1 MNIHCKTSLR
11 HKVGKIIA
19 IFSTIII
26 IFYTGVMAFLLE
38 WGLANGAG
46 SIIWQE
52 SRLFLKEYKE
62 NPDAPLAKGRSVNGY
77 IGAESLPPHLQNIFS
92 EKIKFLNPDTMR
104 DRWYLLTDNST
115 ELVHHNILISKIP
128 EEDRHLFVHYQ
139 LIIPKN
145 VEFHI
150 WDTMYYT
157 AIIGG
162 VLVIFML
169 LIFRK
174 VLQRSLNPLQS
185 LSKWIDRIE
194 ENNALEELP
203 KDIPENEIGQ
213 VASSLFYAL
222 ERINISNER
231 EKQFLRNASHELRT
245 PIAIIRNTMDV
256 IEHKK
261 KTGDDKIDHL
271 LERVRRASD
280 TMKAVTEA
288 ILWLAIENYSPPSQS
303 NTNLKKL
310 IEDLVEENKALL
322 QDRSVNLN
330 MDIDGLDSLEV
341 EHSLIYIVYDN
352 LIRNAFQ
359 HASHGE
365 ISITSSGKHSL
376 EIANNR
382 QDLEEIDDQR
392 AMKKLST
399 GNFGLGLALVN
410 KISEKM
416 GWSFSFNIENSI
428 ARAKIQI

>member
-1 MNIHCKTSLR
+1 MNVHCKTSLR

-52 SRLFLKEYKE
+52 SRLFLKEYQE
-62 NPDAPLAKGRSVNGY
+62 NPDAPLAEGRSVNGY
-77 IGAESLPPHLQNIFS
+77 LGVEDLPHDLNVLFADSINNLSTNS
-92 EKIKFLNPDTMR
+92 ER
-104 DRWYLLTDNST
+104 ERWYLLTENTT
-115 ELVHHNILISKIP
+115 ELVHHNILVSKIP
-128 EEDRHLFVHYQ
+128 NEDRHLFVHYQ

-145 VEFHI
+145 VDFHI

-185 LSKWIDRIE
+185 LSRWIDRIE
-194 ENNALEELP
+194 ENNSLEELP

-213 VASSLFYAL
+213 VASSLFQAL

-288 ILWLAIENYSPPSQS
+288 ILWLAIENYSPPSQK
-303 NTNLKKL
+303 NINLKQL
-310 IEDLVEENKALL
+310 IEELVEENKGLIK
-322 QDRSVNLN
+322 DRHINLN
-330 MDIDGLDSLEV
+330 MNIDDLDSIEI
-341 EHSLIYIVYDN
+341 EHTLVYIVYDN

-359 HASHGE
+359 HAADGD
-365 ISITSSGKHSL
+365 ISISSSGKHGI

-382 QDLEEIDDQR
+382 QDIEEFDNKH
-392 AMKKLST
+392 AMKTLNT
-399 GNFGLGLALVN
+399 GSFGLGLALVN
-410 KISEKM
+410 KISQKM
-416 GWSFSFNIENSI
+416 GWSFSFNIKDSI